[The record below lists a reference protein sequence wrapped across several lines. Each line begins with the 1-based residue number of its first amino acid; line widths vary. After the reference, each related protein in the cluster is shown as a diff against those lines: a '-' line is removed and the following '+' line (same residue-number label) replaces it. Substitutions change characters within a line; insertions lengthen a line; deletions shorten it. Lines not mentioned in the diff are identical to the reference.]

1 MHTRNNRVRN
11 ILVASLLVITTSIS
25 VGFYFARPQTA
36 ALANNEPVQQMS
48 KEKPAQAVIEQN
60 TSQEAQL
67 KAQEAILKT
76 QNDITVEITSAK
88 VINTGVEIGIC
99 YTTPD
104 NGEWYPMP
112 GHLFY
117 DKYEV
122 YPDEYEFLEGEIL
135 ADGKNTGTR
144 CALIRYR
151 IDDLKTFT
159 TPIEFSILKFYAP
172 GREMYT
178 PCQELQQRLDSNPK
192 AKAYGLKAKCV
203 ENSDGTISATLLD
216 HAKSVSNDN
225 AKQALDKIAK
235 AEVVGPWEF
244 TIAEIE
250 K

>member
-1 MHTRNNRVRN
+1 MNLKTRK
-11 ILVASLLVITTSIS
+11 ISLLLISLILITSCGSNENLGSKKIS
-25 VGFYFARPQTA
+25 
-36 ALANNEPVQQMS
+36 NNAS
-48 KEKPAQAVIEQN
+48 DSATLIASSFLHD
-60 TSQEAQL
+60 TLS
-67 KAQEAILKT
+67 KT
-76 QNDITVEITSAK
+76 QNDITVEITSTK
-88 VINTGVEIGIC
+88 LISTGVEIGIC

-104 NGEWYPMP
+104 NGEWYPLP

-122 YPDEYEFLEGEIL
+122 FPDEYEFTSEKI
-135 ADGKNTGTR
+135 ADGKNAGTR

-151 IDDLKTFT
+151 IDDLNTLT

-178 PCQELQQRLDSNPK
+178 PCQELQQRLDTNPK

-203 ENSDGTISATLLD
+203 ENSDGTISVTLLD

-235 AEVVGPWEF
+235 AEVVGPWGF
-244 TIAEIE
+244 TINEIE
-250 K
+250 R